1 MEKLKEPK
9 QSNFTA
15 SVKPSRVQ
23 YRKEGDEMIYSSQV
37 GETWNNSSR
46 PKRPILEGSKITSY
60 SKLELLKSIPT

>member
-37 GETWNNSSR
+37 GETWNN
-46 PKRPILEGSKITSY
+46 Y
-60 SKLELLKSIPT
+60 